1 MTYISQTAERKQVEG
16 HMRVCLEINATFE
29 SMETVSPS
37 EPLFSEAAYVIMVQK
52 SFDPLK
58 SFKSVLEGFAIH
70 KGDRGELLA
79 LLLLTLARDQAVGPP
94 VNNGRPN
101 VDSSAF
107 ASFVYGHL
115 FSESLSA
122 SGLKSLQH
130 DFT

>member
-1 MTYISQTAERKQVEG
+1 
-16 HMRVCLEINATFE
+16 MRVCLEINATFE

-94 VNNGRPN
+94 VNNGRPKCR
-101 VDSSAF
+101 F
-107 ASFVYGHL
+107 FSFFILRVRT
-115 FSESLSA
+115 SVQRVSVSLRIEEPA
-122 SGLKSLQH
+122 A
-130 DFT
+130 